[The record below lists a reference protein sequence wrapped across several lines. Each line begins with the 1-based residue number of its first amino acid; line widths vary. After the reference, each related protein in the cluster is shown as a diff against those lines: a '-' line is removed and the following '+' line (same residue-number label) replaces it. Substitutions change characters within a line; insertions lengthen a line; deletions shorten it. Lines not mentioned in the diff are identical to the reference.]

1 MAVYDRI
8 VPKNFAFRLNKVVLS
23 ILSESVWVEVA

>member
-1 MAVYDRI
+1 MAVYGRI
-8 VPKNFAFRLNKVVLS
+8 VPKNFASCLNKVVLS